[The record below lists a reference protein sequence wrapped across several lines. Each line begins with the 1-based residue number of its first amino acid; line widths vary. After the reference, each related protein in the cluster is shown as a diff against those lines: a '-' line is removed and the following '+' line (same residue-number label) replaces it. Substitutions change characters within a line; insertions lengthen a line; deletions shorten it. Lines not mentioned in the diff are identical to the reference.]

1 LETVKRLRVG
11 FGRDMSLLTGSMF
24 TRRIVMGFLQVVRA
38 IYFALLGFSPVEIGL
53 LLSIATFLSA
63 VHHITFGYLCD
74 RYGRKPFLI
83 LGTLFA
89 AGRTALFAVSTDFW
103 MLALAQSLGAMGE
116 GVGAGQPVVSGYIT
130 DKAEAQ
136 DRPNIYST
144 MAITNSLAS
153 TIGLSFGGLPILLES
168 RFAYDVVS
176 AHQLLWW
183 TCTAVNLI
191 SLVFLF
197 PLKEGERVVRGGGKQ
212 EKGPGIKN
220 WGVIAKFSLTR
231 STSGLGWGMIDS
243 LMTLYFF
250 QRFMVGTDILGPIY
264 AFARFLSIFTYLV
277 TPRVVEKYGAIP
289 TIVATRMISAGVTV
303 LFALSSW
310 YPLAVLFMVV
320 NRIIVLFTMPIR
332 QTFAS
337 GMVSPEETA
346 TAIGISNSA
355 RMGVRTL
362 APTLAGYMF
371 ESISLTLPFYTGAIL
386 MAVNGGL
393 FWTFFRPSEPEN
405 PPNP

>member
-1 LETVKRLRVG
+1 METVKRLRVG
-11 FGRDMSLLTGSMF
+11 FDRDMTLITGSMF
-24 TRRIVMGFLQVVRA
+24 TRRIVMGFLGVVRA

-63 VHHITFGYLCD
+63 IHHITFGYLCD

-83 LGTLFA
+83 LGTIFA
-89 AGRTALFAVSTDFW
+89 AARTALFAVSTDFW

-130 DKAEAQ
+130 DKVDAEN
-136 DRPNIYST
+136 RPNIYST
-144 MAITNSLAS
+144 MAITNSIAS
-153 TIGLSFGGLPILLES
+153 TIGLSLGGLPLFLENN
-168 RFAYDVVS
+168 YGYNVVS
-176 AHQLLWW
+176 AHQVLWIA
-183 TCTAVNLI
+183 CTVVNLL
-191 SLVFLF
+191 SLVYLF
-197 PLKEGERVVRGGGKQ
+197 QLKEGERRTSVAGSK

-220 WGVIAKFSLTR
+220 WGVIAKFSITR
-231 STSGLGWGMIDS
+231 STSGLGWGMVDS

-250 QRFMVGTDILGPIY
+250 QRFMVGSDILGPIY

-277 TPRVVEKYGAIP
+277 TPKVVERYGAIP
-289 TIVATRMISAGVTV
+289 TIVATRFLSAGVTV
-303 LFALSSW
+303 AFALSSW
-310 YPLAVLFMVV
+310 YPMAVLFMVV

-371 ESISLTLPFYTGAIL
+371 ESVSLTLPFYTGAVL
-386 MAVNGGL
+386 MAINGGL
-393 FWTFFRPSEPEN
+393 FWKFFKPEPDKS
-405 PPNP
+405 

>member
-1 LETVKRLRVG
+1 METFNRLKVG
-11 FGRDMSLLTGSMF
+11 FDRDTGLLTGSMF

-38 IYFALLGFSPVEIGL
+38 IYFALLGYSAVEIGV
-53 LLSIATFLSA
+53 LLSIATFLGA
-63 VHHITFGYLCD
+63 IHHITFGYLCD
-74 RYGRKPFLI
+74 KYGRKPFLI
-83 LGTLFA
+83 LGSIFA
-89 AGRTALFAVSTDFW
+89 AIRTAIFAVSTDFW
-103 MLALAQSLGAMGE
+103 MLALAQSFGAMGE

-130 DKAEAQ
+130 DKVEAEH
-136 DRPNIYST
+136 RPNIYST

-153 TIGLSFGGLPILLES
+153 TIGLSLGGLPLLVET
-168 RFAYDVVS
+168 RLGYDMVA

-183 TCTAVNLI
+183 ACTFVSLI
-191 SLVFLF
+191 SLFFLL
-197 PLKEGERVVRGGGKQ
+197 PLKEGERTLRVADFESSGA
-212 EKGPGIKN
+212 GIKN
-220 WGVIAKFSLTR
+220 WDTIMKFSLTR
-231 STSGLGWGMIDS
+231 STSGLGWGMINS

-250 QRFMVGTDILGPIY
+250 ERFSVGSDVLGPIY

-277 TPRVVEKYGAIP
+277 TPRFVERYGAIP
-289 TIVATRMISAGVTV
+289 IIVVTRMLSAGVTV

-310 YPLAVLFMVV
+310 YPMAVFFMVV

-355 RMGVRTL
+355 RMGVRTI

-371 ESISLTLPFYTGAIL
+371 EAVSLTLPFYTGACL
-386 MAVNGGL
+386 MALNGWF
-393 FWTFFRPSEPEN
+393 FWSFFKPKDSET
-405 PPNP
+405 

>member
-1 LETVKRLRVG
+1 LETLNRFKVG
-11 FGRDMSLLTGSMF
+11 FDRDIKFLTGSMF

-38 IYFALLGFSPVEIGL
+38 IYFALLGYSAVEIGL
-53 LLSIATFLSA
+53 LLSIATFLSSI
-63 VHHITFGYLCD
+63 HHITFGYLCD

-83 LGTLFA
+83 IGSIFA
-89 AGRTALFAVSTDFW
+89 AARTAIFAVSTNFW

-130 DKAEAQ
+130 DKVKAEN
-136 DRPNIYST
+136 RPNVYSS
-144 MAITNSLAS
+144 MAITNSIAS
-153 TIGLSFGGLPILLES
+153 TIGLSLGALPILLENKLKLDMV
-168 RFAYDVVS
+168 A
-176 AHQLLWW
+176 AHQVLWGICTIVTLL
-183 TCTAVNLI
+183 

-197 PLKEGERVVRGGGKQ
+197 PLKEGKRRKNVEHDETQNK
-212 EKGPGIKN
+212 IKN
-220 WGVIAKFSLTR
+220 WDIILKFSLTR

-250 QRFMVGTDILGPIY
+250 QRFNIGSEILGPIY
-264 AFARFLSIFTYLV
+264 ALARFLSIFTYLV
-277 TPRVVEKYGAIP
+277 TPRLVEKYGVIP
-289 TIVATRMISAGVTV
+289 TIVATRLISSIITV
-303 LFALSSW
+303 FFALSSW
-310 YPLAVLFMVV
+310 YPLAVFLMVI

-337 GMVSPEETA
+337 EMVSPEETA

-371 ESISLTLPFYTGAIL
+371 ETVSLTLPFYTGACL
-386 MAVNGGL
+386 MALNGWF
-393 FWTFFRPSEPEN
+393 FWTFFRSTNSN
-405 PPNP
+405 PDVDL